1 MHSTDFKARV
11 YPLQDNLLRLAY
23 SMLHNKEEAEDVAQ
37 EIMLRLWKRK
47 ESLEELDNLKAFA
60 LKITKNLCLDKIK
73 LRKKVVGEIEN
84 MAIIS
89 QNRNPEE
96 ILETAN
102 TVATF
107 FDILKMLPEQQQLIV
122 HLRNVE
128 GLSFE
133 EIEAITELN
142 INVIRVTLSRARKSI
157 NEIYQRHYNN
167 G

>member
-47 ESLEELDNLKAFA
+47 ESLDELDNLKAFA

-107 FDILKMLPEQQQLIV
+107 FDTLKMLPEQQQLLV

>member
-23 SMLHNKEEAEDVAQ
+23 SMLRNKEEAEDVAQ

-47 ESLEELDNLKAFA
+47 ESLDELDNLKAFA

-73 LRKKVVGEIEN
+73 LRKQVVGEIEN
-84 MAIIS
+84 MTIIS

-102 TVATF
+102 TVSTF
-107 FDILKMLPEQQQLIV
+107 FDILKMLPEQQQVIV

-133 EIEAITELN
+133 EIETVTELN
-142 INVIRVTLSRARKSI
+142 INAIRVTLSRARKSI

-167 G
+167 R

>member
-1 MHSTDFKARV
+1 
-11 YPLQDNLLRLAY
+11 
-23 SMLHNKEEAEDVAQ
+23 
-37 EIMLRLWKRK
+37 
-47 ESLEELDNLKAFA
+47 
-60 LKITKNLCLDKIK
+60 
-73 LRKKVVGEIEN
+73 
-84 MAIIS
+84 
-89 QNRNPEE
+89 
-96 ILETAN
+96 
-102 TVATF
+102 
-107 FDILKMLPEQQQLIV
+107 MLPEQQQLLV

>member
-1 MHSTDFKARV
+1 
-11 YPLQDNLLRLAY
+11 
-23 SMLHNKEEAEDVAQ
+23 MLHNKEEAEDVAQ

-47 ESLEELDNLKAFA
+47 ESLNELDNLKAFA

-107 FDILKMLPEQQQLIV
+107 FDILKMLPEPQQLIV

>member
-1 MHSTDFKARV
+1 
-11 YPLQDNLLRLAY
+11 
-23 SMLHNKEEAEDVAQ
+23 
-37 EIMLRLWKRK
+37 
-47 ESLEELDNLKAFA
+47 
-60 LKITKNLCLDKIK
+60 
-73 LRKKVVGEIEN
+73 
-84 MAIIS
+84 
-89 QNRNPEE
+89 
-96 ILETAN
+96 LETAN

-107 FDILKMLPEQQQLIV
+107 FDTLKMLPEQQQLLV

>member
-47 ESLEELDNLKAFA
+47 ESLDELDNLKAFA

-107 FDILKMLPEQQQLIV
+107 FNILKMLPEQQQLIV

>member
-96 ILETAN
+96 IVETAN

-157 NEIYQRHYNN
+157 NEIYQRYYNN

>member
-47 ESLEELDNLKAFA
+47 ESLNELDNLKAFA

-157 NEIYQRHYNN
+157 NEIYQRYYNN

>member
-11 YPLQDNLLRLAY
+11 YPLQDSLLRLAY
-23 SMLHNKEEAEDVAQ
+23 SMLRNREEAEDVVQ
-37 EIMLRLWKRK
+37 EIMLRLWTKK
-47 ESLEELDNLKAFA
+47 DALDELDSLKAFA
-60 LKITKNLCLDKIK
+60 FKITKNFCLDKIK

-96 ILETAN
+96 ILETTN
-102 TVATF
+102 TVSTF

-122 HLRNVE
+122 HLRSIE
-128 GLSFE
+128 GFSFE
-133 EIEAITELN
+133 EIEEITNMN
-142 INVIRVTLSRARKSI
+142 INAIRVTLSRARKTI
-157 NEIYQRHYNN
+157 NEIYQRHYNH

>member
-23 SMLHNKEEAEDVAQ
+23 SMLRNKEEAEDVAQ

-47 ESLEELDNLKAFA
+47 ESLDELDNLKAFA

-84 MAIIS
+84 MTIIS

-102 TVATF
+102 AVATF

-157 NEIYQRHYNN
+157 NEIYQRYYNN

>member
-89 QNRNPEE
+89 QSRNPEE
-96 ILETAN
+96 IVETAN

-157 NEIYQRHYNN
+157 NEIYQRYYNN